1 MTGIQLGYT
10 VTSFYKK
17 GLKKVPAELSQDGPT
32 GADRQKKEEGRGED
46 AGMEGDFMPADF
58 DDHHRRYS
66 RLRRGR
72 LAGGG
77 R

>member
-1 MTGIQLGYT
+1 MRGLHPWVSWGDVVMTGIQLGYT

-46 AGMEGDFMPADF
+46 
-58 DDHHRRYS
+58 
-66 RLRRGR
+66 
-72 LAGGG
+72 GG
-77 R
+77 